1 MQLTTQG
8 ENNVQSCWWQ
18 IACDFLINV
27 STGLNQG
34 TNLVPERDGD
44 LGTVLFALLITE
56 GAAMP
61 LLSVQVTPADF

>member
-1 MQLTTQG
+1 M
-8 ENNVQSCWWQ
+8 
-18 IACDFLINV
+18 

-44 LGTVLFALLITE
+44 LGTVFFALLITE